1 MTVQVESLVEVS
13 LREVWSDEASLFT
26 PWLAANPSHLSE
38 ALGMQLE
45 LVGPEIPVGPFSA
58 DIVLVDLNSARRV
71 VVGEPPAG
79 DGP

>member
-45 LVGPEIPVGPFSA
+45 LVGTEIPVGPFSA